1 MVTYA
6 YVCGLMLQR
15 VCLRIHKHASPY
27 TSSERTLVAA
37 VTLLLLLPLLLLLY
51 YERTLVAAVTL
62 ILLLVLVSEE
72 VHYNAASLHVGFGCL
87 ELLVYDA

>member
-6 YVCGLMLQR
+6 YVCGRMLQR

-27 TSSERTLVAA
+27 TSSERTSA
-37 VTLLLLLPLLLLLY
+37 VTLLLLLLLY
-51 YERTLVAAVTL
+51 YEQTLVAAVTQF
-62 ILLLVLVSEE
+62 LLLILVSED
-72 VHYNAASLHVGFGCL
+72 VHYNAASLQVRGL